1 MRALRHAVLVLA
13 LAATVACSQFNVHT
27 NRDPSVDLTRFR
39 SWDWLPGDLLEP
51 ADQRL
56 PDRYLDRKLRDAADR
71 VLRAKGYVRAA
82 GESPDFFLNYRLTT
96 ADRSSSQPPYRYG
109 LGTWWPER
117 ELRSRDSYD
126 VGTLLLDVVSPQT
139 RALVWRGTASAR
151 LLPHASLE
159 KSARRT
165 ESVVE
170 HVLEDFPARR

>member
-1 MRALRHAVLVLA
+1 MRPRHGVLA
-13 LAATVACSQFNVHT
+13 LLLVALAACSQFDVHT
-27 NRDPSVDLTRFR
+27 HHDPSMDVTRFR
-39 SWDWLPGDLLEP
+39 SWDWLPPELLEP
-51 ADQRL
+51 ADQRVN
-56 PDRYLDRKLRDAADR
+56 DRYLDRKLRDAAER
-71 VLRAKGYVRAA
+71 VLAAKGYVRAA
-82 GESPDFFLNYRLTT
+82 GTSPDFFLNYRLTT
-96 ADRSSSQPPYRYG
+96 ADRSASQPPYRYG

-165 ESVVE
+165 ELVVE
-170 HVLEDFPARR
+170 HVLAEFPARH

>member
-1 MRALRHAVLVLA
+1 MRPPHGALAVLLVA
-13 LAATVACSQFNVHT
+13 LAACSQFNVHA
-27 NRDPSVDLTRFR
+27 NRDPSVDVTRFR
-39 SWDWLPGDLLEP
+39 TWDWLPPELLEP

-71 VLRAKGYVRAA
+71 VLRAKGYERVA
-82 GESPDFFLNYRLTT
+82 GKSPDFFLNYRLTT
-96 ADRSSSQPPYRYG
+96 NDRSSSQPPYRYG

-126 VGTLLLDVVSPQT
+126 VGTLLLDVVSAQT
-139 RALVWRGTASAR
+139 RALVWRGSASAR

-165 ESVVE
+165 ELVVE
-170 HVLEDFPARR
+170 HVLAEFPARQ

>member
-1 MRALRHAVLVLA
+1 MPALRHAALALLLA
-13 LAATVACSQFNVHT
+13 LAVACSQFDVHT
-27 NRDPSVDLTRFR
+27 YRDPSADVTQFR
-39 SWDWLPGDLLEP
+39 SWDWLPEELLAP

-56 PDRYLDRKLRDAADR
+56 PDRYLDRKLRDAER

-82 GESPDFFLNYRLTT
+82 GASPDFFLNYRLTT
-96 ADRSSSQPPYRYG
+96 VDRTSPQPPYRYG
-109 LGTWWPER
+109 LGAWWPER
-117 ELRSRDSYD
+117 EARARDSHD
-126 VGTLLLDVVSPQT
+126 VGTLLLDVVSAQT

-165 ESVVE
+165 ELVVE